1 MPAITL
7 KDYIFVAI
15 LAALLLVCGWLYIE
29 NTSLQNK
36 VKTYETAKAENAG
49 AARQSAHE
57 ANATT
62 VRIEERIVYRTK
74 QSEPIYKYIETYK
87 GDANASDCDN
97 NMSLL
102 RSFSF

>member
-1 MPAITL
+1 MLTPKA
-7 KDYIFVAI
+7 YIFGVVVAV
-15 LAALLLVCGWLYIE
+15 LLLLCGGLYIE
-29 NTSLQNK
+29 NGSLQSK
-36 VKTYETAKAENAG
+36 VKTYEAEKAENAG
-49 AARQSAHE
+49 AAKQSAHE

-62 VRIEERIVYRTK
+62 VRIQEKIVYREK
-74 QSEPIYKYIETYK
+74 QSEPIYRYIETFK